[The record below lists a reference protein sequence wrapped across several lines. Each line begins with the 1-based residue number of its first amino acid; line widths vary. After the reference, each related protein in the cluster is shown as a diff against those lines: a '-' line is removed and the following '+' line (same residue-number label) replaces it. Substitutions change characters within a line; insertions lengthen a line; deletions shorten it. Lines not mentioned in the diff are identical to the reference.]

1 MEGLHKCESFLWP
14 EHSHSV
20 NG

>member
-14 EHSHSV
+14 E
-20 NG
+20 